1 MQRVPDPERALIA
14 GVAELADAPDLGSGI
29 SRCVGSS
36 PIART
41 WTGGYCATCF
51 RYDSLNPRLIGYTDS
66 FFSYFCGTMTIEEI
80 YSRFVECKGVT
91 TDSRRCRAGLMFFAL
106 KGERFDGNRFV
117 GGALEQGCQY
127 AVLDDVSLFDPSD
140 KRMILVDDVLKA
152 LQQLAALHRRRLGT
166 TVIGITGTNGKTTTK
181 ELTNAVMSSTYK
193 VLCTQGNLNNSIGV
207 PLTVLGLGAGHE
219 YAIVE
224 MGASHPGDIKELV
237 EVSQPDYGLI
247 TNVGKAHLLGFG
259 SFEGVKRTKGELY
272 DWLREHNG
280 TAFVNRDNEYL
291 RQMCMG
297 LPVIEYGKPFQDGL
311 LVEGEV
317 LECNPFVK
325 FRWRS
330 GKGDWHIAQTSLI
343 GAYNVD
349 NALAAITEAVSGY
362 QPQNNRSQLT
372 KTERNSLVVDAYN
385 ANPTSMAAAIENFS
399 MMKADSKM
407 LILGDMRELG
417 DVSEA
422 EHKNIVELL
431 KEKGFTDVWL
441 VGTEFAKVATGCGF
455 RLFADVEA
463 VNTALTVEPVSGKT
477 ILIKGSN
484 SIGLTKTI
492 TNL

>member
-1 MQRVPDPERALIA
+1 
-14 GVAELADAPDLGSGI
+14 
-29 SRCVGSS
+29 
-36 PIART
+36 
-41 WTGGYCATCF
+41 
-51 RYDSLNPRLIGYTDS
+51 
-66 FFSYFCGTMTIEEI
+66 MTTAEI
-80 YSRFVECKGVT
+80 YGRFKECSGVT
-91 TDSRRCRAGLMFFAL
+91 TDSRKCGPGLMFFAL
-106 KGERFDGNRFV
+106 KGERFDGNEFV
-117 GGALEQGCQY
+117 QGALEQGCSY
-127 AVLDDVSLFDPSD
+127 AVMDDASRYDAQDS
-140 KRMILVDDVLKA
+140 RMILVDNVLSA
-152 LQQLAALHRRRLGT
+152 LQNVAALHRRTMGT
-166 TVIGITGTNGKTTTK
+166 PVIGITGTNGKTTTK
-181 ELTNAVMSSTYK
+181 ELTNAVMSSTYN
-193 VLCTQGNLNNSIGV
+193 VLYTQGNLNNSIGV
-207 PLTVLGLGAGHE
+207 PLTVLGLKPEHE

-280 TAFVNRDNEYL
+280 TAFVNRDNEHL
-291 RQMCMG
+291 QQMCSG
-297 LPVIEYGKPFQDGL
+297 LPLIEYGKPGQNGL

-330 GKGDWHIAQTSLI
+330 GEGCWHTVQTSLI

-349 NALAAITEAVSGY
+349 NALAAITIGLKFGVTEDNASAAVAGY
-362 QPQNNRSQLT
+362 MPQNNRSQLT

-399 MMKADSKM
+399 MMKADNKM

-417 DVSEA
+417 EVSES
-422 EHKNIVELL
+422 EHRHIVEQL
-431 KEKGFTDVWL
+431 KESGFTNVWL
-441 VGTEFAKVATGCGF
+441 VGSEFAKVAQDSDF

-463 VNTALTVEPVSGKT
+463 VNEALKIEPLSGFC

>member
-1 MQRVPDPERALIA
+1 
-14 GVAELADAPDLGSGI
+14 
-29 SRCVGSS
+29 
-36 PIART
+36 
-41 WTGGYCATCF
+41 
-51 RYDSLNPRLIGYTDS
+51 
-66 FFSYFCGTMTIEEI
+66 MTVKEI
-80 YSRFVECKGVT
+80 YSILRKCTGVT
-91 TDSRRCRAGLMFFAL
+91 TDSRKCGPGLMFFAL
-106 KGERFDGNRFV
+106 KGERFDGNEFV
-117 GGALEQGCQY
+117 RGALEQGCPY
-127 AVLDDVSLFDPSD
+127 AVMDNPDLYDVQDP
-140 KRMILVDDVLKA
+140 RMILVDNVLDS
-152 LQQLAALHRRRLGT
+152 LQQVAALHRRTLGT
-166 TVIGITGTNGKTTTK
+166 PVIGITGTNGKTTTK
-181 ELTNAVMSSTYK
+181 ELTNAVMSTTYN

-207 PLTVLGLGAGHE
+207 PLTVLGLKPEHD

-237 EVSQPDYGLI
+237 LVSQPDYGLI

-280 TAFVNRDNEYL
+280 IAFVNRDNEHL
-291 RQMCMG
+291 QQMCKG
-297 LPVIEYGKPFQDGL
+297 LPLIEYGKPGQDGL

-330 GKGDWHIAQTSLI
+330 GKGEWHTVQTNLI

-349 NALAAITEAVSGY
+349 NALAAITIGLKMGVKEQDASDAVAGY
-362 QPQNNRSQLT
+362 KPQNNRSQLT
-372 KTERNSLVVDAYN
+372 ETGRNRLVVDAYN

-399 MMKADSKM
+399 MMKAQDKM

-417 DVSEA
+417 EVSA
-422 EHKNIVELL
+422 DEHRRIVGMLR
-431 KEKGFTDVWL
+431 EKGFDCVWL
-441 VGTEFAKVATGCGF
+441 VGSEFKAVAGDSGF
-455 RLFADVEA
+455 RLFADVDE
-463 VNTALTVEPVSGKT
+463 VNKALESEEITGKT

>member
-1 MQRVPDPERALIA
+1 MRV
-14 GVAELADAPDLGSGI
+14 
-29 SRCVGSS
+29 
-36 PIART
+36 
-41 WTGGYCATCF
+41 
-51 RYDSLNPRLIGYTDS
+51 
-66 FFSYFCGTMTIEEI
+66 EEI
-80 YSRFVECKGVT
+80 YSRFRECLGVT
-91 TDSRRCRAGLMFFAL
+91 TDSRKCGPGLMFFAL
-106 KGERFDGNRFV
+106 KGERFDGNEFV
-117 GGALEQGCQY
+117 RGALEQGCPY
-127 AVLDDVSLFDPSD
+127 AVMDNKELYDASD
-140 KRMILVDDVLKA
+140 ARMILVDNVLVA
-152 LQQLAALHRRRLGT
+152 LQQVAAYHRREMGT

-181 ELTNAVMSSTYK
+181 ELTNAVMSTTYD

-207 PLTVLGLGAGHE
+207 PLTVLGLKPEHE

-280 TAFVNRDNEYL
+280 TAFVNRDNEHL
-291 RQMCMG
+291 QKMCAG
-297 LPVIEYGKPFQDGL
+297 LPVIEYGKPGQKGL

-330 GKGDWHIAQTSLI
+330 GKGDWNTVQTNLI

-349 NALAAITEAVSGY
+349 NALAAITVGLHFGVSERNASDAVANY
-362 QPQNNRSQLT
+362 KPQNNRSQLT
-372 KTERNSLVVDAYN
+372 ETGRNHLVVDAYN
-385 ANPTSMAAAIENFS
+385 ANPTSMAAAIENFR
-399 MMKADSKM
+399 MIQDDNKM

-417 DVSEA
+417 EVSEA
-422 EHKNIVELL
+422 EHRHIVELL
-431 KEKGFTDVWL
+431 KESGFTDVWL
-441 VGTEFAKVATGCGF
+441 VGVEFAKAAAHSEY
-455 RLFADVEA
+455 RLFSDVEA
-463 VNTALTVEPVSGKT
+463 VNDALMGEPVNGKT

>member
-1 MQRVPDPERALIA
+1 
-14 GVAELADAPDLGSGI
+14 
-29 SRCVGSS
+29 
-36 PIART
+36 
-41 WTGGYCATCF
+41 
-51 RYDSLNPRLIGYTDS
+51 
-66 FFSYFCGTMTIEEI
+66 MTVEQIN
-80 YSRFVECKGVT
+80 SRFKECTGVT
-91 TDSRRCRAGLMFFAL
+91 TDSRKCGPGLMFFAL
-106 KGERFDGNRFV
+106 KGERFDGNGFV
-117 GGALEQGCQY
+117 HGALEQGCPY
-127 AVLDDVSLFDPSD
+127 AVMDNAALYDAADE
-140 KRMILVDDVLKA
+140 RMILVDNVLITM
-152 LQQLAALHRRRLGT
+152 QQVAAYHRRQLGT
-166 TVIGITGTNGKTTTK
+166 PVIGITGTNGKTTTK

-207 PLTVLGLGAGHE
+207 PLTVFGLKPEHE

-272 DWLREHNG
+272 DWLREHGG
-280 TAFVNRDNEYL
+280 TAFVNRGNEHL
-291 RQMCMG
+291 QQMCMG
-297 LPVIEYGKPFQDGL
+297 LPLVEYGKPGQDGL

-330 GKGDWHIAQTSLI
+330 GKGDWHIVQTSLI

-349 NALAAITEAVSGY
+349 NALAAITVGLNFGVSEADASAAVAGY
-362 QPQNNRSQLT
+362 KPQNNRSQLT
-372 KTERNSLVVDAYN
+372 ETGRNHLVVDAYN
-385 ANPTSMAAAIENFS
+385 ANPTSMAAALENFS
-399 MMKADSKM
+399 MIKADNKM

-417 DVSEA
+417 EVSQA
-422 EHKNIVELL
+422 EHKRVVEDLQ
-431 KEKGFTDVWL
+431 KYGFTDVWL
-441 VGTEFAKVATGCGF
+441 VGEEFAQAAAGSGF
-455 RLFADVEA
+455 RLFPDVEA
-463 VNTALTVEPVSGKT
+463 VNNILQSESINGKT